1 MMPTKGDGRAPADRS
16 RGQFR
21 RMVDNSINHPK
32 GNKGKRKGGYE
43 SASSASESQGKG
55 KRQRQNTA
63 DSGWR
68 S

>member
-32 GNKGKRKGGYE
+32 GNKGQAKRL
-43 SASSASESQGKG
+43 
-55 KRQRQNTA
+55 
-63 DSGWR
+63 
-68 S
+68 